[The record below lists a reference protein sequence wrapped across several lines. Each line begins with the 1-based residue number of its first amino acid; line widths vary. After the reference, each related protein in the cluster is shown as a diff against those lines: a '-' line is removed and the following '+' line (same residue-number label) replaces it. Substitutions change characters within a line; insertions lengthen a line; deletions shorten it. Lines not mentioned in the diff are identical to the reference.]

1 MAATQDITQGIKVIK
16 INKTDLEGNDN
27 TLSLQG
33 LNALRLQLD
42 DLGVVEFKIISI
54 SEQADYYTLFVEPN
68 DIFKSK
74 VIGSFLNLTS
84 STEGIPAGGQFPLPP
99 GATAT
104 FNGYAIKSTTE
115 SSFDSLSGQIAPYY
129 PTTCVVQVDYIVSQ
143 SSAGDQNPLYPYL
156 SGSFGKI
163 FGEDINFEGIGSYE
177 THSRYFTITP
187 ELKSIPTTTNKDLAI
202 ETFTPAISASDLNSN
217 VYSLS
222 TDSAVFIS
230 QSEFVID
237 NNIIPDATLDTKDDT
252 TRTLSSSASVNIS
265 TWDVGQYYNF
275 PGVNTLGPLTV
286 TCSFQAT
293 TDGNSGTGGNGTLKI
308 DLVSSERGIVS
319 TTSSIAG
326 SSVNPPGFTYTTF
339 TLSQS
344 FYPTNQNEQFY
355 IQITNENTYGDRDIK
370 YRSGSWE
377 INQGVTAQSLETLN
391 IFSPFITEGNFS
403 VSDCNPLINNAVT
416 DRVNEFYMDVDY
428 SSNAI
433 IAVNADTILSGSATR
448 ANVQYS
454 NYTTARITN
463 PRYDGSRHSSPDI
476 NVGFNNQQPVIESEK
491 IFFAYFDWIGGSSP
505 ERLSSINPGQGQ
517 GNAHVLLLIDEFGNT
532 YQPSLSSSYYDN
544 LTTVFNSNN
553 NKANV
558 VFRNT
563 PTNTVDD
570 ISGVTNVIAPG
581 AIALPILY
589 TQTGSE
595 AGQAVITMSFDDLS
609 GGEPIPAYTGSA
621 KSSGVDLISSGQ
633 IRTFNAIS
641 STTGADVTYNTGL
654 DYFELQKTPSGSVT
668 ITPTLTLRCKF
679 QEISYQERDGLIDVY
694 FQRQPSGSSS
704 WTTIGN
710 VEAVIISVQNSGN
723 QDYQIFNFTSPSQ
736 TAAFA
741 GDRYRVQIA
750 VTDIGGGSAGD
761 LTYVSDSVFSITQTP
776 NSVSGGITSPFWTVG
791 SSNRAVLTGSKF
803 DSSVYGGKQEDI
815 SGSGYSP
822 TLPLTV
828 QVGDEIRFSANE
840 QNVYQVISA
849 SAPNENIDNKL
860 YLYLSGP
867 VTSGTNLDS
876 FLLRRYSPNPNFVLI
891 ETNKGGGS
899 GDGFL
904 IPEYVSPRLE
914 ARFDEII
921 ADLEEKNII

>member
-1 MAATQDITQGIKVIK
+1 MAATQDITQGIKAIK
-16 INKTDLEGNDN
+16 INKTDLEGNNN

-33 LNALRLQLD
+33 LNTLRLQLD
-42 DLGVVEFKIISI
+42 DLGVVEFIVNSI

-68 DIFKSK
+68 NIFESK
-74 VIGSFLNLTS
+74 VIGSFLNLNST
-84 STEGIPAGGQFPLPP
+84 TEGLPAGGQFPLTP

-104 FNGYAIKSTTE
+104 FNGYSIKSTTE

-143 SSAGDQNPLYPYL
+143 SSAGDQNPLQPYL

-177 THSRYFTITP
+177 THSRYFTVTP

-202 ETFTPAISASDLNSN
+202 ETFTPAISSSNLNSN
-217 VYSLS
+217 VYALS
-222 TDSAVFIS
+222 TNSKVFIS
-230 QSEFVID
+230 QSEFTID
-237 NNIIPDATLDTKDDT
+237 NNIIPDATLDTKADT
-252 TRTLSSSASVNIS
+252 TRTLSSGVLRQV
-265 TWDVGQYYNF
+265 TDWTFVGGTYYDF
-275 PGVNTLGPLTV
+275 PGVNTLGPLNV
-286 TCSFQAT
+286 TCSFEAY
-293 TDGNSGTGGNGTLKI
+293 TDGTSGVGNGILKI
-308 DLVSSERGIVS
+308 DLVSSERGIIA
-319 TTSSIAG
+319 TTSSIQG
-326 SSVNPPGFTYTTF
+326 SSISPTYLPF

-344 FYPTNQNEQFY
+344 FYPTSKDEQFY
-355 IQITNENTYGDRDIK
+355 IQVSNTQTDPTYADIK

-377 INQGVTAQSLETLN
+377 INQGITSQSLQTLN
-391 IFSPFITEGNFS
+391 VFSPFITEGNFS

-476 NVGFNNQQPVIESEK
+476 NVGYDNQQPVVESEK

-505 ERLSSINPGQGQ
+505 ERLSSVNIGQGQ
-517 GNAHVLLLIDEFGNT
+517 GNAHILLLIDEFGNT
-532 YQPSLSSSYYDN
+532 YQPSLSGSYYDN
-544 LTTVFNSNN
+544 LTTTFNSNN
-553 NKANV
+553 NKANI

-570 ISGVTNVIAPG
+570 ISGITNVIAPG

-589 TQTGSE
+589 TQTGSQS
-595 AGQAVITMSFDDLS
+595 GQAFVTMSFDDLS
-609 GGEPIPAYTGSA
+609 GGQTIPAYTGSA
-621 KSSGVDLISSGQ
+621 EAIGSQNISSGD
-633 IRTFNAIS
+633 IVTFNAVT
-641 STTGADVTYNTGL
+641 STTGADVTFNVGQ
-654 DYFELQKTPSGSVT
+654 DYFELQTTPSGNVT
-668 ITPTLTLRCKF
+668 VTPTLTLNCGFTEVDNQNRNG
-679 QEISYQERDGLIDVY
+679 IIDVY
-694 FQRQPSGSSS
+694 FQRSPSGSSS

-710 VEAVIISVQNSGN
+710 VEKPITSFQNGGSLN
-723 QDYQIFNFTSPSQ
+723 ETINFTSPSQ
-736 TAAFA
+736 TAAFEK
-741 GDRYRVQIA
+741 DRYRVLIA
-750 VTDIGGGSAGD
+750 VTDEGGGSAGS
-761 LTYVSDSVFSITQTP
+761 LFINNGSVFSMTQTP
-776 NSVSGGITSPFWTVG
+776 NSPSGGITSPFWTLG

-803 DSSVYGGKQEDI
+803 DSSVYGGKQSDV
-815 SGSGYSP
+815 SGSGYSS

-840 QNVYQVISA
+840 QNVYQVIKV
-849 SAPNENIDNKL
+849 SAPNENEDNKL

-867 VTSGTNLDS
+867 VISGTNLQS
-876 FLLRRYSPNPNFVLI
+876 FLLRRYSPNPNFVLLQ
-891 ETNKGGGS
+891 TDSGGGS
-899 GDGFL
+899 GGGFL
-904 IPEYVSPRLE
+904 LPEYVSPRLE

>member
-33 LNALRLQLD
+33 LNTLRLQLD

-74 VIGSFLNLTS
+74 VIGSFLNLNST
-84 STEGIPAGGQFPLPP
+84 TEGIPAGGQFPLTP

-104 FNGYAIKSTTE
+104 FNGYSIKSTTE

-143 SSAGDQNPLYPYL
+143 SSAGDQNPLQPYL

-202 ETFTPAISASDLNSN
+202 ETFTPAISSSDLNSN
-217 VYSLS
+217 VYALS

-237 NNIIPDATLDTKDDT
+237 NNIIPDATLDTKADT
-252 TRTLSSSASVNIS
+252 TRTLPAGVLRQV
-265 TWDVGQYYNF
+265 TDWTFVGGTYYNF
-275 PGVNTLGPLTV
+275 PGVNTLGPLSV
-286 TCSFQAT
+286 TCSFDAV
-293 TDGNSGTGGNGTLKI
+293 TDGSGGIGGNGILKI
-308 DLVSSERGIVS
+308 DLVSSERGIIA
-319 TTSSIAG
+319 TTSSLQG
-326 SSVNPPGFTYTTF
+326 SSFPPLAYLPT

-344 FYPTNQNEQFY
+344 FYPISKDEQFY
-355 IQITNENTYGDRDIK
+355 IQVSNTATGVDDIS

-377 INQGVTAQSLETLN
+377 INQAVTTQSLETLN

-403 VSDCNPLINNAVT
+403 ISDCNPLINNAVT

-448 ANVQYS
+448 AKVQYS

-476 NVGFNNQQPVIESEK
+476 NVGSNNQQPVIESEK

-609 GGEPIPAYTGSA
+609 GGETIPAYTGSA
-621 KSSGVDLISSGQ
+621 ESSGIDIISSGEVR
-633 IRTFNAIS
+633 IFNAITS
-641 STTGADVTYNTGL
+641 QTGADVTYNTGL
-654 DYFELQKTPSGSVT
+654 DYFELQTTPSGSVT
-668 ITPTLTLRCKF
+668 VTPTLTLRCRF
-679 QEISYQERDGLIDVY
+679 QETSYQNRNGLIDVY

-704 WTTIGN
+704 WTTIGTIKTGI
-710 VEAVIISVQNSGN
+710 VSVQNSGN

-736 TAAFA
+736 TAAFD

-750 VTDIGGGSAGD
+750 VTDTGGGSAGF
-761 LTYVSDSVFSITQTP
+761 LTYVADSVFSMTQTP

-803 DSSVYGGKQEDI
+803 DSSVYGGKQEDV
-815 SGSGYSP
+815 SGSGYSS

-849 SAPNENIDNKL
+849 SAPNENVDDKL